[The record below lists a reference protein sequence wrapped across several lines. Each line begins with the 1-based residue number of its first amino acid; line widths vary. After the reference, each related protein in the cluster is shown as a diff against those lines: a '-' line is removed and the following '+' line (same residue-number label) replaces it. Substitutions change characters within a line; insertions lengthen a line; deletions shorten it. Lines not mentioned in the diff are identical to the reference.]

1 MSEEL
6 SLKIVG
12 IEPGPETVNAQYL
25 TIHTTRGPIPI
36 ILHAAPQPGRAALC
50 ISGAIGGFDGPANL
64 YVRLG
69 EAMPARGIGV
79 ARINYRHPNDF
90 GECVLDTL
98 AGLSFLKGYRY
109 PRVAILGHSFGGAV
123 AINAGTLTPTA
134 TGVVALSSQL
144 GGAHV
149 VADLAP
155 KPLLLIH
162 GTADTILSHQSSE
175 MLFERAG
182 EPKTLKLFAGAG
194 HSLKELGDEMTGLVI
209 DWLVAN
215 I

>member
-1 MSEEL
+1 MSDDL
-6 SLKIVG
+6 SLRIVG
-12 IEPGPETVNAQYL
+12 IEPGPETVNAQYM
-25 TIHTTRGPIPI
+25 TIHTTRGPIPM
-36 ILHAAPQPGRAALC
+36 ILHAAAEPGRAALC
-50 ISGAIGGFDGPANL
+50 VSGAIGGFDGPANL

-69 EAMPARGIGV
+69 ETMPARGIGV

-90 GECVLDTL
+90 AECVLDTL

-109 PRVAILGHSFGGAV
+109 PRAAIIGHSFGGAV
-123 AINAGTLTPTA
+123 AINAGTLGPTA
-134 TGVVALSSQL
+134 TSVIAISSQL

-149 VADLAP
+149 VADLTP

-162 GTADTILSHQSSE
+162 GTADTILSHQSSD

-194 HSLKELGDEMTGLVI
+194 HSLKEVGDELAAMVV